1 MREYEIERRGQ
12 VFLVLATEAD
22 AKRLGLKPVTAV
34 GPEEQSGEQPDS
46 KKRTPANKQR
56 TPENK

>member
-34 GPEEQSGEQPDS
+34 EPEEQPDS
-46 KKRTPANKQR
+46 KQRTPANKQR
-56 TPENK
+56 TPDNK